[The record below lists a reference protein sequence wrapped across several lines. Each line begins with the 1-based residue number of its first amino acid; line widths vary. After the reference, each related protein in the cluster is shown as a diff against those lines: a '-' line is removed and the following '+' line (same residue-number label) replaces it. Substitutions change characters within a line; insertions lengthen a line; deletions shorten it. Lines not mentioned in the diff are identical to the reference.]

1 MRGEVAPRFFL
12 MSGKARQKE
21 KEEKGWG
28 KRQVEER
35 KKGRKKSVYIVPE
48 TRHGCDSKSRAVKKG
63 TKEGKKG
70 KGERERE
77 RWMDIQ
83 ALNGSEKSAKSVG
96 IYSTN
101 ASAQRRAFTTFFFLY
116 LLPVSCT
123 AHNHPRNR
131 QPPWPL
137 PEQQFCLYTLVR
149 GTKSDTIWTSFWKGG
164 GGRGEEKEVA
174 EEREKEK
181 KRMKPLFLPLK
192 RGPWARPGEFFTE
205 SPRWKEISA
214 LAFLSI
220 ADGTHVCFHWEILL
234 LPSLPFLF
242 RKISTMNKSVLP
254 LLFLPSIEDPPREI
268 LSSKNFWNGREW
280 KQMILRWF
288 RSPERRIHLLLG
300 NISTKI
306 DRNGQVWRRVCW
318 STIFSLDF
326 ALSHV
331 GR

>member
-1 MRGEVAPRFFL
+1 MYTSSPKRATVAIPRV
-12 MSGKARQKE
+12 ARL
-21 KEEKGWG
+21 
-28 KRQVEER
+28 KREGRRER
-35 KKGRKKSVYIVPE
+35 RE
-48 TRHGCDSKSRAVKKG
+48 R
-63 TKEGKKG
+63 
-70 KGERERE
+70 ERERE

-234 LPSLPFLF
+234 LPSLPFF
-242 RKISTMNKSVLP
+242 ISQNIHDEWKCSSSSFSSFDRRSSSRDFKLEE
-254 LLFLPSIEDPPREI
+254 FLKWARMKTDDSPMISFSGTTDSSSPREYFHE
-268 LSSKNFWNGREW
+268 NR
-280 KQMILRWF
+280 
-288 RSPERRIHLLLG
+288 
-300 NISTKI
+300 
-306 DRNGQVWRRVCW
+306 
-318 STIFSLDF
+318 
-326 ALSHV
+326 
-331 GR
+331 

>member
-1 MRGEVAPRFFL
+1 MYTSSPKRATVAIPRV
-12 MSGKARQKE
+12 ARL
-21 KEEKGWG
+21 
-28 KRQVEER
+28 KRER
-35 KKGRKKSVYIVPE
+35 RRE
-48 TRHGCDSKSRAVKKG
+48 RR
-63 TKEGKKG
+63 ER
-70 KGERERE
+70 ERERE

-181 KRMKPLFLPLK
+181 NGWNRFFSPWSAVHGRVLVNFLRNHRDEKRSLLSRFFQSRMEHTFVSIGKSCFFLLFL
-192 RGPWARPGEFFTE
+192 
-205 SPRWKEISA
+205 
-214 LAFLSI
+214 
-220 ADGTHVCFHWEILL
+220 
-234 LPSLPFLF
+234 FLF
-242 RKISTMNKSVLP
+242 RKISTMNESVLP

-288 RSPERRIHLLLG
+288 RSRERRIHLLLG

>member
-12 MSGKARQKE
+12 MSGKARQRE
-21 KEEKGWG
+21 KEEKERWG

-149 GTKSDTIWTSFWKGG
+149 GTKSDTIWTSF
-164 GGRGEEKEVA
+164 
-174 EEREKEK
+174 
-181 KRMKPLFLPLK
+181 
-192 RGPWARPGEFFTE
+192 
-205 SPRWKEISA
+205 
-214 LAFLSI
+214 
-220 ADGTHVCFHWEILL
+220 
-234 LPSLPFLF
+234 
-242 RKISTMNKSVLP
+242 
-254 LLFLPSIEDPPREI
+254 
-268 LSSKNFWNGREW
+268 
-280 KQMILRWF
+280 
-288 RSPERRIHLLLG
+288 
-300 NISTKI
+300 
-306 DRNGQVWRRVCW
+306 
-318 STIFSLDF
+318 
-326 ALSHV
+326 
-331 GR
+331 